1 MKLRFFGKEA
11 EIRTEVVVIG
21 ISVLALLGMLI
32 GYVFFR
38 DTGDIIIEAGAEGPA
53 GADHLTDTGKQ
64 QTGIKSGNDSTGES
78 GSRVSSSDGITSGII
93 GKKDGASED
102 ETTGGSAPGG
112 AAAGITTGGGVSV
125 RDISAN
131 EEGKIKVYVVGCVRK
146 PGIVTLLKG
155 SMICDAVSEA
165 GGLTEEADRDNIN
178 MVYSLNENVM
188 LYIKSKKD
196 ESDGLGKG
204 AVIVSDSGKGA
215 EVIGKGDDPAGADR
229 NVLVNIN
236 TAGVDELDTLPGIG
250 EATARDIIAYR
261 DKYGGFGVIEDIMKV
276 PRIKDNRFE
285 SIRDYIT
292 VE

>member
-38 DTGDIIIEAGAEGPA
+38 DTGDIIIEAGAEGSA
-53 GADHLTDTGKQ
+53 ANKIASADTEHLTDAGKQ
-64 QTGIKSGNDSTGES
+64 QAGVKSGNDNADDS
-78 GSRVSSSDGITSGII
+78 GSRVSTPSGSTSELVDKQDGTPGGGTSDGSISGV
-93 GKKDGASED
+93 GAS
-102 ETTGGSAPGG
+102 GPN
-112 AAAGITTGGGVSV
+112 AA
-125 RDISAN
+125 DN
-131 EEGKIKVYVVGCVRK
+131 EEGKIKIYVVGCVNK
-146 PGIVTLLKG
+146 PGIVTLKKG
-155 SMICDAVSEA
+155 SMICDAVSQA
-165 GGLTEEADRDNIN
+165 GGLTEDADRDNIN

-196 ESDGLGKG
+196 ESNGLGKG
-204 AVIVSDSGKGA
+204 AVIVSDSGTGA
-215 EVIGKGDDPAGADR
+215 EVIGKGDDQAGTDR
-229 NVLVNIN
+229 SILVNIN

-261 DKYGGFGVIEDIMKV
+261 DKFGGFGIIEDIMKV

-285 SIRDYIT
+285 GIRDYIT